1 MRGFSEDMV
10 GVRGVQYPAP
20 ASQLNRDFRLAF
32 KVDLEKPLPILD
44 KECEPSVLIV
54 AVETQ

>member
-1 MRGFSEDMV
+1 MV
-10 GVRGVQYPAP
+10 GVRGIQYPAP

-32 KVDLEKPLPILD
+32 KVGLEKPLPILD